1 MMSSACPFCDAN
13 LAWLP
18 ESDQETIGR
27 QLLSHVEKLRRLRME
42 IDRGERSLDA
52 GLGRTL
58 DIDEFV
64 ERAKER
70 HGGHWEAADLVAGSD
85 SRPRIDLGILH
96 RRGRAAQGGNVIG
109 EIAETCKLVEAHPY
123 AGRTRDE
130 LRPGL
135 RSLVSH
141 RNIIFYRVRDDG
153 PEIVRVLDGRR
164 DIDSIFWQLAKCC
177 IRALRGFDST
187 RA

>member
-1 MMSSACPFCDAN
+1 MSDMTKVMKDAIDEVSS
-13 LAWLP
+13 LP

-70 HGGHWEAADLVAGSD
+70 HGGH
-85 SRPRIDLGILH
+85 
-96 RRGRAAQGGNVIG
+96 
-109 EIAETCKLVEAHPY
+109 
-123 AGRTRDE
+123 
-130 LRPGL
+130 
-135 RSLVSH
+135 
-141 RNIIFYRVRDDG
+141 
-153 PEIVRVLDGRR
+153 
-164 DIDSIFWQLAKCC
+164 
-177 IRALRGFDST
+177 
-187 RA
+187 